1 MNDSDTR
8 AVERLL
14 SDFAW
19 NADHGDGDGLGALFV
34 PEATLV
40 VGGQQLAGRAAIAAD
55 CNRRASQPGRKVR
68 HMWSNLRLD
77 GDAARGLSATAVQMT
92 FEQMDGQQGT
102 RLRINDLVDTFV
114 RDAEGRLRFASRE
127 IRCEMSLEL

>member
-77 GDAARGLSATAVQMT
+77 GDAAGLSATAVQMT

-102 RLRINDLVDTFV
+102 QLRINDLFDTYV
-114 RDAEGRLRFASRE
+114 RDAEGKLCFATRE
-127 IRCEMSLEL
+127 IRREMSLDL

>member
-19 NADHGDGDGLGALFV
+19 NADRGDGDGLGALFA
-34 PEATLV
+34 PEATLI

-55 CNRRASQPGRKVR
+55 CHRRASQPGRKVR
-68 HMWSNLRLD
+68 HIWSNLRLD
-77 GDAARGLSATAVQMT
+77 GDPTRALSATAVQMT
-92 FEQMDGQQGT
+92 FEQMEGQQGT
-102 RLRINDLVDTFV
+102 QLRINDLFDTFV
-114 RDAEGRLRFASRE
+114 RDAEGKLRFASRE
-127 IRCEMSLEL
+127 IRREMSLEL